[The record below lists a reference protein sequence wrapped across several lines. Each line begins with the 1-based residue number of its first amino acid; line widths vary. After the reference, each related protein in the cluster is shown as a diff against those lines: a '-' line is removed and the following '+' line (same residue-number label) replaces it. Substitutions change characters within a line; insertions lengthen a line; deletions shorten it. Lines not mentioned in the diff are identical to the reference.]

1 MTGFE
6 RYEGLERQER
16 PAVRRVQEGLIR
28 EQLDY
33 AAARSPF
40 YRDLFREKGVDL
52 GRAGLDS
59 LADLPF
65 TDKADLEA
73 RNDDFL
79 AVPMEEI
86 SDIVLSS
93 GTTGR
98 PTRIM
103 YSRGDL
109 DRLAF
114 NEKTAFERAG
124 LTPADIVLLTCTMDR
139 CFIAGLAYYSGAREV
154 GAATIRNGLSSPASH
169 MEIIARLRPSVLVGV
184 PSFLVKLGGFMRD
197 HGADPKAAGVGTL
210 VCIGEPTRDRDLNLS
225 GLGRRL
231 EETWGAQAY
240 STYASSETVT
250 TFCECGERRGGHL
263 HPALGV
269 VEIVGSDGG
278 VLAPGETGEVVV
290 TPFLTRGMPLVR
302 FRTGDVGF
310 LIPEPCACGRNSVR
324 LGPILGRLKQM
335 IKCHGTTLY
344 PSAIYAVLDEMAG
357 ISDYYVVVSGNFQ
370 LSDEVA
376 VFVALKDKTMTAG
389 AVAERL
395 QARLRVKP
403 AVSVVD
409 PDRVRERVYAPG
421 SRKPVRFFDE
431 RGA

>member
-6 RYEGLERQER
+6 KYEGLEKMDSGEM
-16 PAVRRVQEGLIR
+16 RRAQEGLLR
-28 EQLDY
+28 EHLAY
-33 AAARSPF
+33 VAARSPF
-40 YRDLFREKGVDL
+40 YRDLFLRNGVDPA
-52 GRAGLDS
+52 RTGLDR

-65 TDKADLEA
+65 TDKSDLEG

-79 AVPMEEI
+79 AVPMAEV

-93 GTTGR
+93 GTTGK

-124 LTPADIVLLTCTMDR
+124 LNSSDIVLLTCTMDR
-139 CFIAGLAYYSGAREV
+139 CFIAGLAYYYGAREV

-169 MEIIARLRPSVLVGV
+169 MEVISRLRPTVLVGV
-184 PSFLVKLGGFMRD
+184 PSFLVKLGGFMRER
-197 HGADPKAAGVGTL
+197 GMEPRTAGVRTL
-210 VCIGEPTRDRDLNLS
+210 VCIGEPTRDRDMNLT

-231 EETWGAQAY
+231 EETWDAKAY

-250 TFCECGERRGGHL
+250 TFCECAERNGGHL

-269 VEIVGSDGG
+269 VEIVDPDGK
-278 VLAPGETGEVVV
+278 VLAPGTTGEVVV

-302 FRTGDVGF
+302 FRTGDVSF
-310 LIPEPCACGRNSVR
+310 LLPVPCACGRGSVR
-324 LGPILGRLKQM
+324 LGPILGRLRQM

-344 PSAIYAVLDEMAG
+344 PQAIYAVLDDMPG
-357 ISDYYVVVSGNFQ
+357 ISDYYVVVSGDFK

-376 VFVALKDKTMTAG
+376 VFVSLKDRATTAE
-389 AVAERL
+389 AVTERL
-395 QARLRVKP
+395 QARLQVKP

-409 PDRVRERVYAPG
+409 SACVRERVYAEG

-431 RGA
+431 RRA

>member
-1 MTGFE
+1 VTGFE
-6 RYEGLERQER
+6 RYEGLERQDNA
-16 PAVRRVQEGLIR
+16 AVRRAQEVLFR
-28 EQLDY
+28 EHLDY

-40 YRDLFREKGVDL
+40 YRDLFREKGIDPARVGL
-52 GRAGLDS
+52 ERLAG
-59 LADLPF
+59 LPF

-93 GTTGR
+93 GTTGK

-124 LTPADIVLLTCTMDR
+124 LGPSDIVLLTCTMDR
-139 CFIAGLAYYSGAREV
+139 CFIAGLAYYYGVREV
-154 GAATIRNGLSSPASH
+154 GAATIRNGLSTPASH
-169 MEIIARLRPSVLVGV
+169 MEIIQGLKPTAIVGV
-184 PSFLVKLGGFMRD
+184 PSFLCRLGLFLED
-197 HGADPKAAGVGTL
+197 HGVDPSRTSVKSL
-210 VCIGEPTRDRDLNLS
+210 VCIGEPTRDRDLRLLS
-225 GLGRRL
+225 LGVKL
-231 EETWGAQAY
+231 EETWGAKAY

-250 TFCECGERRGGHL
+250 TFCECASQCGGHL
-263 HPALGV
+263 HPALGL
-269 VEIVGSDGG
+269 VEIVDDGG
-278 VLAPGETGEVVV
+278 RVLPPGNIGEVVV
-290 TPFLTRGMPLVR
+290 TPFLTKGMPLVR
-302 FRTGDVGF
+302 FRTGDVSF
-310 LIPEPCACGRNSVR
+310 LLPEPCSCGRSSIR

-344 PSAIYAVLDEMAG
+344 PPAINAVLDDIPG
-357 ISDYYVVVSGNFQ
+357 ISDYYVVVSGDFN
-370 LSDEVA
+370 LSDEVS
-376 VFVALKDKTMTAG
+376 VFVSFRDAAMTAG
-389 AVAERL
+389 AVVDRL

-409 PDRVRERVYAPG
+409 EASVRERVYAEG

-431 RGA
+431 RRA